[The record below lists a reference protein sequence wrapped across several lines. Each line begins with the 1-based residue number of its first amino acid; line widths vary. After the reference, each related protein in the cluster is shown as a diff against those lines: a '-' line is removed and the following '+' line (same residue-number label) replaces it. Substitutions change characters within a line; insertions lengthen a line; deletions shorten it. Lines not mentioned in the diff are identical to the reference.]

1 MAKTIF
7 SSKNPYF
14 RIPKTK
20 KEGYQFRPVEKTRKV
35 PTGKIDEATKKEI
48 IKNEKYTTELGYL
61 EGEFNHKEIAYLK
74 GFEGVNI
81 VE

>member
-1 MAKTIF
+1 MAKTKF

-20 KEGYQFRPVEKTRKV
+20 KEGYQFKPVEKTRKV
-35 PTGKIDEATKKEI
+35 PTGKLDKDKKEI
-48 IKNEKYTTELGYL
+48 TKEEKYMTNLGYL
-61 EGEFNHKEIAYLK
+61 EEEFNEKEIAYLS
-74 GFEGVNI
+74 GFDGVNV